1 MGTIGATI
9 ARLSNESLRPVK
21 TLTLIIRK
29 GCHLCD
35 DMRDALHVYKDELD
49 FIWRE
54 IDVDA
59 DPGLRERYHVDVP
72 VLLLDETEICHHF
85 LDSVALRNLLRPSA

>member
-1 MGTIGATI
+1 M
-9 ARLSNESLRPVK
+9 K

-49 FIWRE
+49 FDWFE
-54 IDVDA
+54 LDVDT
-59 DPGLRERYHVDVP
+59 DPELRERYHVDVP
-72 VLLLDETEICHHF
+72 VLLLDGAEVCHHF
-85 LDSVALRNLLRPSA
+85 FDLVALRSSLRYPA